1 MKKENIDF
9 DNVDEIVNN
18 FRNLDTYVKY
28 LLIDRLENSDDYDF
42 DEIES
47 TQLLGDV
54 LFDGD
59 FADGALFMY
68 TRDNEK
74 FLGHFG
80 EQSIDVLNQLQNE
93 VGKVDGLNINNLILN
108 VVQTVAERILDSV
121 VGDDDEKVTKESL
134 AKIIDN
140 LKKIDDDTMDFIYD

>member
-1 MKKENIDF
+1 MNKENIDF
-9 DNVDEIVNN
+9 DNVDEIVSN
-18 FRNLDTYVKY
+18 FDNLDTYVKY
-28 LLIDRLENSDDYDF
+28 LLIDRLENSEEYDF

-47 TQLLGDV
+47 VQYLADV

-80 EQSIDVLNQLQNE
+80 EQVIMVLNQLQDE
-93 VGKVDGLNINNLILN
+93 IGKVDGLNINNLILN
-108 VVQTVAERILDSV
+108 VVQTVAERILNFVADAE
-121 VGDDDEKVTKESL
+121 GNITNKNL
-134 AKIIDN
+134 AKVIDN
-140 LKKIDDDTMDFIYD
+140 LKKLDDYAMDFISD

>member
-28 LLIDRLENSDDYDF
+28 LLINKLENSDDYDF
-42 DEIES
+42 GELES
-47 TQLLGDV
+47 AQLLGDV
-54 LFDGD
+54 LLDD
-59 FADGALFMY
+59 NFADGALFMY

-93 VGKVDGLNINNLILN
+93 VGKVVGLNINNLILN
-108 VVQTVAERILDSV
+108 VVQTVTERILDSV
-121 VGDDDEKVTKESL
+121 VDEDDEKVTKENL

-140 LKKIDDDTMDFIYD
+140 LKELDDDSMDFISD